1 MSCPN
6 LEELQMAN
14 HTPPVENFA
23 RALVNSPLIKRFYS
37 HKYWN
42 EETIPQLYLPNCQS
56 FTFRRGDGTD
66 SLKLYLP
73 RVKELLLDAC
83 YEMSKCDLLTV
94 GHPSHAEWNL
104 APSERG
110 SSFKLSL
117 KNAGLSKSA
126 ISNLRKSGRVEN
138 PDALKQRLDHS
149 QGPDA
154 NHKSIKKYMAQAAR
168 TGASEAEQ
176 MKHAMMM
183 CNLNA
188 MRDDEGIATN

>member
-1 MSCPN
+1 
-6 LEELQMAN
+6 MAN

-42 EETIPQLYLPNCQS
+42 EETIPRLYLPNCQS

-73 RVKELLLDAC
+73 RVKELILDAC
-83 YEMSKCDLLTV
+83 YKMRKCDLLTE

-104 APSERG
+104 SPEERG
-110 SSFKLSL
+110 TSFKLSL

-126 ISNLRKSGRVEN
+126 ISTLKKSGRVLN
-138 PDALKQRLDHS
+138 PDALKQKSDFSH
-149 QGPDA
+149 GPDA
-154 NHKSIKKYMAQAAR
+154 AQVSIKKYMAQASKALA
-168 TGASEAEQ
+168 GASLEEQ
-176 MKHAMMM
+176 MEYAVMMH
-183 CNLNA
+183 NLA
-188 MRDDEGIATN
+188 IDARRDDAGLVTS

>member
-1 MSCPN
+1 
-6 LEELQMAN
+6 MAN

-42 EETIPQLYLPNCQS
+42 EETFPPLYLPNCQS

-73 RVKELLLDAC
+73 RVKELILDAC

-104 APSERG
+104 APFERET
-110 SSFKLSL
+110 SFKLSL
-117 KNAGLSKSA
+117 KNAGLSNSA
-126 ISNLRKSGRVEN
+126 ISTLRKSGRVLN

-154 NHKSIKKYMAQAAR
+154 SNVSLKKYMAQAAK

-176 MKHAMMM
+176 LLHAVVMH
-183 CNLNA
+183 NA
-188 MRDDEGIATN
+188 DALRDDTGLVTN